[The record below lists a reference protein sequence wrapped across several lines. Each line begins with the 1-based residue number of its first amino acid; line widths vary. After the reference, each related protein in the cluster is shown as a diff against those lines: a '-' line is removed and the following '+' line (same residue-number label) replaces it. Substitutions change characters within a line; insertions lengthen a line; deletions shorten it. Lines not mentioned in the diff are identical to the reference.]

1 MTGQRS
7 FGWTSASRT
16 DVGNKRQVN
25 EDACLDLPEK
35 GLWVVADG
43 MGGHAAGDV
52 ASQALVSK
60 LNGIDTHDKFSAF
73 VDDVEDRVLEV
84 NRRLHD
90 MSTEGDEPRVV
101 GSTLAALLAHGPNV
115 VSMWAGD
122 SRVYRMR
129 EGDLLKQVTR
139 DHSEI
144 EEMIAQGK
152 IDEEA
157 ALDHPA
163 ANVVT
168 RAVGGMPHLYVDLEL
183 GDLDDKDRYLLCSDG
198 LFKDLSEEEIE
209 EIVFEGTCIEV
220 CDRLIETA
228 LSRECADNVTV
239 VVVEFHETTGG

>member
-1 MTGQRS
+1 MTDQRTFS
-7 FGWTSASRT
+7 WTSASRS

-25 EDACLDLPEK
+25 EDSCLDLPVS

-52 ASQALVSK
+52 ASQALVAK
-60 LNGIDTHDKFSAF
+60 LHGVQSHDKFSEF

-90 MSTEGDEPRVV
+90 MSMEGDVARVV
-101 GSTLAALLAHGPNV
+101 GSTLAALLAHGSNV
-115 VSMWAGD
+115 LSLWAGD

-129 EGDLLKQVTR
+129 QGDLLLQVTR

-144 EEMIAQGK
+144 EEMIAQGTL
-152 IDEEA
+152 DEKS

-168 RAVGGMPHLYVDLEL
+168 RAVGGMPDLYVDLEL
-183 GDLDDKDRYLLCSDG
+183 GELEDKDRYLLCSDG
-198 LFKDLSEEEIE
+198 LFKDLAEEEIE
-209 EIVFEGTCIEV
+209 DIVCEGSCTEV
-220 CDRLIETA
+220 CDQLIETA
-228 LSRECADNVTV
+228 LGRECADNVTV
-239 VVVEFHETTGG
+239 VVVEFMETTGG